1 MSACHR
7 KEVERQLKT
16 AQQLG
21 NLRQV
26 KYLLA
31 ILAVMDGQSFA
42 QVALILRVHEKTVA
56 AWVRIFCCYGST
68 GAPRKKPTGR
78 PPKLTPTQKAAL
90 ATLIDEGPV
99 KAGFSGACWRSP
111 MIQQLIYDRFG
122 VYYNVFY
129 IAQLLKNLG
138 FSYQK
143 AAFVSD
149 HLDEGK
155 RREWQTKTWP
165 QILRL
170 ANAKK
175 ALLLFGDEASFP
187 QWGTLTYTWAR
198 RGQQPMAKTSGK
210 RKGYKVLGLIDYFT
224 GRLFY
229 QGQEGRLNSTAYIA
243 FLRRVLEQ
251 TTQPIL
257 LIQDGARYHT
267 SAETKAFFAQ
277 QAARLQVFQLP
288 TYSPDYNPIEKL
300 WKKIKQ
306 QDTHLHY
313 FPTFEALTAK
323 VEQAL
328 LKFAN
333 IPEEILKKAGQPEVQ
348 HETSPMLLQLQEQG
362 FPMAPTGRKLVAM
375 QLLRQCLGRD
385 TAQDLAA
392 FDRDH
397 RNRLV
402 QGRRVRVAF
411 EDFDVR

>member
-1 MSACHR
+1 MCCVRFTMSPSDR
-7 KEVERQLKT
+7 KEVEHQLKT

-21 NLRQV
+21 HVRQV

-31 ILAVMDGQSFA
+31 ILAVLDGQSFA
-42 QVALILRVHEKTVA
+42 QVALLLRVHEKTVV
-56 AWVRIFCCYGST
+56 AWVRMFCCYGIK
-68 GAPRKKPTGR
+68 GAPRNKPTGR
-78 PPKLTPTQKAAL
+78 PPKLTPAQKATL

-99 KAGFSGACWRSP
+99 NAGFRGACWRSP
-111 MIQQLIYDRFG
+111 MVQQLIYDRFG
-122 VYYNVFY
+122 VFYNVFY

-149 HLDEGK
+149 HLNEAK
-155 RREWQTKTWP
+155 RQAWRATTWP

-170 ANAKK
+170 AHERQ

-198 RGQQPMAKTSGK
+198 RGQQPKVKTSGK
-210 RKGYKVLGLIDYFT
+210 RKGYKVFGLIEYFT

-243 FLRRVLEQ
+243 FLQGVLEQ

-257 LIQDGARYHT
+257 LIQDGAKYHT

-277 QAARLQVFQLP
+277 HVARLQVFQLP

-306 QDTHLHY
+306 HETHLHY
-313 FPTFEALTAK
+313 FPTFEALTEK

-328 LKFAN
+328 LTFAHA
-333 IPEEILKKAGQPEVQ
+333 PEEILALCGLPTELAKA
-348 HETSPMLLQLQEQG
+348 
-362 FPMAPTGRKLVAM
+362 A
-375 QLLRQCLGRD
+375 
-385 TAQDLAA
+385 
-392 FDRDH
+392 
-397 RNRLV
+397 
-402 QGRRVRVAF
+402 
-411 EDFDVR
+411 

>member
-1 MSACHR
+1 MCCVRFTMSLSSR
-7 KEVERQLKT
+7 KEVEHQLKT

-21 NLRQV
+21 HVRQV

-42 QVALILRVHEKTVA
+42 QIALLLRVHEKTVV
-56 AWVRIFCCYGST
+56 AWVRTFCCYGSK

-78 PPKLTPTQKAAL
+78 PPKLTPAQKATL

-99 KAGFSGACWRSP
+99 KAGFRGACWRSP

-122 VYYNVFY
+122 VFYNVFY

-143 AAFVSD
+143 AAFVSA
-149 HLDEGK
+149 HLNEDK
-155 RREWQTKTWP
+155 RQAWRTTTWP
-165 QILRL
+165 QILRR
-170 ANAKK
+170 AKERQ

-198 RGQQPMAKTSGK
+198 RGQQPTVKTSGK
-210 RKGYKVLGLIDYFT
+210 RKGYKVFGLIEYFT

-243 FLRRVLEQ
+243 FLKGVLQQ
-251 TTQPIL
+251 TTHPLI

-267 SAETKAFFAQ
+267 SAETNAFFRQ
-277 QAARLQVFQLP
+277 QTARLHVFQLP

-306 QDTHLHY
+306 HDTHLHY
-313 FPTFEALTAK
+313 FPTFEALTEK

-328 LKFAN
+328 LTFAKA
-333 IPEEILKKAGQPEVQ
+333 PEEILALCGLPTELAKA
-348 HETSPMLLQLQEQG
+348 
-362 FPMAPTGRKLVAM
+362 A
-375 QLLRQCLGRD
+375 
-385 TAQDLAA
+385 
-392 FDRDH
+392 
-397 RNRLV
+397 
-402 QGRRVRVAF
+402 
-411 EDFDVR
+411 